1 MNPLVKNKLEEAKK
15 RQTSSKYPF
24 WTPEKHIWVL
34 NPFTQTFLWVG
45 ALLFGATS
53 SLLSPEIIDFS
64 FSTQGMQ
71 NPSVNWYT
79 VLFTLTL
86 ILLAFGFAISSWVS
100 RTQDSLV
107 IDNILTMPP
116 TDFWSYYGQEYTIT
130 DLLVHLS
137 QSSLLEDAD
146 KQALLDKADEDVR
159 RILDVIINLVKKW
172 DSSNIR
178 NPNVVYRANLMSV
191 HYFEDEPLEELET
204 KINAD
209 VLAKFSTA
217 PIESHYCGFVCLLS
231 NVHTTTT
238 ESRLPVPDN
247 NRKPIAFPFTQNN
260 PIAEVP
266 VYANLKGAPAAVTTS
281 LPSYVEDVD
290 SIPEE
295 YIDTCNLKDIEV
307 EKALLTYYA
316 DKEAAKSILSL
327 PLLSYKTGKVA
338 WVVNIYRNETGL
350 LFDGDKVTD
359 FAEIIKPYLSILNR
373 LLVTIDTAKGK
384 QQ

>member
-1 MNPLVKNKLEEAKK
+1 MNPLVRNKLEKAKK
-15 RQTSSKYPF
+15 RHVVRKYPF
-24 WTPEKHIWVL
+24 LTPENHIWVL

-116 TDFWSYYGQEYTIT
+116 TDFWQYYGEEFSAT
-130 DLLVHLS
+130 DQFVHVSQASLV
-137 QSSLLEDAD
+137 EETGVEE
-146 KQALLDKADEDVR
+146 ALLQADIDVR

-178 NPNVVYRANLMSV
+178 NSNVVYRANLMTV
-191 HYFEDEPLEELET
+191 HYFEDEAVENLEK
-204 KINAD
+204 KID
-209 VLAKFSTA
+209 MDILARFSTA
-217 PIESHYCGFVCLLS
+217 PVEIHYCGFVCLLS

-238 ESRLPVPDN
+238 ETNTPSPDES
-247 NRKPIAFPFTQNN
+247 RKPIAFPFTQNTTSVET
-260 PIAEVP
+260 PIFS
-266 VYANLKGAPAAVTTS
+266 NLKGAPAAVTTC

-290 SIPEE
+290 TIAQE
-295 YIDTCNLKDIEV
+295 YTETCNLKDSDV
-307 EKALLTYYA
+307 EKALLDYYD

-327 PLLSYKTGKVA
+327 PLLSFVDGKA
-338 WVVNIYRNETGL
+338 KWVVNIYRNESGL
-350 LFDGDKVTD
+350 LFDGDKVSD

-373 LLVTIDTAKGK
+373 LLGSIEYAQNK
-384 QQ
+384 Q

>member
-1 MNPLVKNKLEEAKK
+1 MNPLVRNKLEEAKK
-15 RQTSSKYPF
+15 RQVVRKYPF
-24 WTPEKHIWVL
+24 LTPENHIWVL

-86 ILLAFGFAISSWVS
+86 ILLAFGFAVSSWVS

-130 DLLVHLS
+130 DQLVHIT
-137 QSSLLEDAD
+137 QSTLLEGVD
-146 KQALLDKADEDVR
+146 KQALLDKANEDVR

-178 NPNVVYRANLMSV
+178 NSNVVYRANLMTV
-191 HYFEDEPLEELET
+191 HYFEEESLDDLQK
-204 KINAD
+204 KIDAE

-238 ESRLPVPDN
+238 ESRLPEPDTK
-247 NRKPIAFPFTQNN
+247 RKPIAFPFTQND

-266 VYANLKGAPAAVTTS
+266 VFANLKGAPAAVTTT

-295 YIDTCNLKDIEV
+295 YINTCNLKDIEV
-307 EKALLTYYA
+307 ERALLAYYE
-316 DKEAAKSILSL
+316 DKETAKSILSL

-373 LLVTIDTAKGK
+373 LLATIDEAKDN
-384 QQ
+384 Q